1 MDTPKPQPS
10 TSASAGMA
18 ATLHPPSATLHPPSA
33 ISSAHSDKKTPYAT
47 EGQTLVFPHTST
59 SSSTS
64 SSSHTASSSSSS
76 AAVASSLGTSTT
88 AFVKE
93 LESIQARAMRSERS
107 SRPTAAPAAAEAAT
121 TTTTYQEPNR
131 CYICFGTDEDSEG
144 RWVKPCQCTLV
155 SHEDCLLD
163 WIDKNRQQFAR
174 KQVRCSVCNT
184 TYRLAEPSSLLLNIY
199 SSFDSLVHAG
209 IPYLSFLGMT
219 CSVLITSTTYG
230 AYAVLTVCGTE
241 EGERLL
247 GSPKPWGWRVWTGL
261 PLIPVILIFSR
272 TKVMD
277 SFMPLIP
284 LLIVGNDQLQVT
296 FPPSPALT
304 LSVMPWIRMAY
315 NSLWSEMVGRLETRW
330 RNQQMSSVGVGRL
343 GMNASLDAADREP
356 VSTRMGGFEGEDAP
370 NEDDISFF
378 DRKDLGRTIV
388 GALLMPALS
397 SICGSFLGQFAFVRT
412 RIPDNFHR
420 NILGGCLFVVVKDL
434 AGLFGAYQELKRR
447 RVRRIREYSEFK
459 DERP

>member
-1 MDTPKPQPS
+1 MEPT
-10 TSASAGMA
+10 
-18 ATLHPPSATLHPPSA
+18 PPSSSVHTATGLASMQPTSHSNGTTQGSHAHNTSYAVNGSNGSEHDIKKYHELSTLTPS
-33 ISSAHSDKKTPYAT
+33 
-47 EGQTLVFPHTST
+47 L
-59 SSSTS
+59 
-64 SSSHTASSSSSS
+64 ASSSSSMS
-76 AAVASSLGTSTT
+76 ESSSTTT

-93 LESIQARAMRSERS
+93 LESISARSRS
-107 SRPTAAPAAAEAAT
+107 AAT
-121 TTTTYQEPNR
+121 STPSQPTSISAATASYHEPNR
-131 CYICFGTDEDSEG
+131 CYICFGTDEDSDG
-144 RWVKPCQCTLV
+144 RWVKPCQCTLI

-184 TYRLAEPSSLLLNIY
+184 VYRLAEPSSLLLNIY

-209 IPYLSFLGMT
+209 IPYLTFLGLT

-247 GSPKPWGWRVWTGL
+247 GSPNPWGWRVWTGL

-272 TKVMD
+272 TKLID

-304 LSVMPWIRMAY
+304 LSVMPWVRMAY
-315 NSLWSEMVGRLETRW
+315 NSLWSEMVGRLETQW
-330 RNQQMSSVGVGRL
+330 RNQQIAAAGVARL
-343 GMNASLDAADREP
+343 ARGGANPGQRE
-356 VSTRMGGFEGEDAP
+356 GGGE
-370 NEDDISFF
+370 EEEISFF

-388 GALLMPALS
+388 GALLMPAIS
-397 SICGSFLGQFAFVRT
+397 SICGSFLGHFSFVRS

-434 AGLFGAYQELKRR
+434 AGLFGTYQELKRK
-447 RVRRIREYSEFK
+447 RVRRIREYAEFK
-459 DERP
+459 DERQ

>member
-1 MDTPKPQPS
+1 MEPS
-10 TSASAGMA
+10 TSPASVHT
-18 ATLHPPSATLHPPSA
+18 ATGLTSLQPSLRSNGT
-33 ISSAHSDKKTPYAT
+33 TT
-47 EGQTLVFPHTST
+47 QE

-64 SSSHTASSSSSS
+64 TA
-76 AAVASSLGTSTT
+76 T
-88 AFVKE
+88 FVKE
-93 LESIQARAMRSERS
+93 LESISARSRS
-107 SRPTAAPAAAEAAT
+107 SSTTTSTPPQPTSISAATAA
-121 TTTTYQEPNR
+121 YQEPNR

-144 RWVKPCQCTLV
+144 RWVKPCQCTLI

-184 TYRLAEPSSLLLNIY
+184 VYRLAEPSSLLLNIY

-209 IPYLSFLGMT
+209 IPYLTFLGLT

-247 GSPKPWGWRVWTGL
+247 GSPNPWGWRVWTGL

-272 TKVMD
+272 TKLID

-304 LSVMPWIRMAY
+304 LSVMPWVRMAY
-315 NSLWSEMVGRLETRW
+315 NSLWSEMVGRLETQW
-330 RNQQMSSVGVGRL
+330 RNQQIAAAGVARL
-343 GMNASLDAADREP
+343 GMNASIDPDTDPSTARGGAHPDQRE
-356 VSTRMGGFEGEDAP
+356 GGGG
-370 NEDDISFF
+370 DDEVSFF

-388 GALLMPALS
+388 GALLMPAIS
-397 SICGSFLGQFAFVRT
+397 SICGSFLGHFSFVRS

-420 NILGGCLFVVVKDL
+420 NILGGCLFVVAKDL
-434 AGLFGAYQELKRR
+434 AGLFGTYQELKRK
-447 RVRRIREYSEFK
+447 RVRRIREYAEFK
-459 DERP
+459 DERQ

>member
-1 MDTPKPQPS
+1 MSTLTPSP
-10 TSASAGMA
+10 AS
-18 ATLHPPSATLHPPSA
+18 
-33 ISSAHSDKKTPYAT
+33 SSSPLS
-47 EGQTLVFPHTST
+47 E

-64 SSSHTASSSSSS
+64 A
-76 AAVASSLGTSTT
+76 

-93 LESIQARAMRSERS
+93 LESISARSRSAVS
-107 SRPTAAPAAAEAAT
+107 TPSQPTSISAATAA
-121 TTTTYQEPNR
+121 YQEPNR
-131 CYICFGTDEDSEG
+131 CYICFGTDEDSDG
-144 RWVKPCQCTLV
+144 RWVKPCQCTLI

-184 TYRLAEPSSLLLNIY
+184 VYRLAEPSSLLLNIY

-209 IPYLSFLGMT
+209 IPYLTFLGLT

-247 GSPKPWGWRVWTGL
+247 GSPNPWGWRVWTGL

-272 TKVMD
+272 TKLID

-304 LSVMPWIRMAY
+304 LSVMPWVRMAY
-315 NSLWSEMVGRLETRW
+315 NSLWSEMVGRLETQW
-330 RNQQMSSVGVGRL
+330 RNQQIAAAGVARL
-343 GMNASLDAADREP
+343 GMNASIDQDTDP
-356 VSTRMGGFEGEDAP
+356 STARGGANPGQLEGGGGE
-370 NEDDISFF
+370 EEVSFF

-388 GALLMPALS
+388 GALLMPAIS
-397 SICGSFLGQFAFVRT
+397 SICGSFLGHFSFVRN

-420 NILGGCLFVVVKDL
+420 NILGGCLFVVAKDL
-434 AGLFGAYQELKRR
+434 AGLFGTYQELKRK
-447 RVRRIREYSEFK
+447 RVRRIREYAEFK
-459 DERP
+459 DERQ